1 MLYGETHARMIDSQ
15 LIESLDERL
24 VNVTRFILALSA
36 LIIIYVDP
44 SEPDR
49 LVNITYAALAL
60 YTVYSGIVYV
70 LSSDVDHSSG
80 VSRCTG

>member
-1 MLYGETHARMIDSQ
+1 MAYNAHGETHAQMIDSEP
-15 LIESLDERL
+15 IESLDERL

-49 LVNITYAALAL
+49 LVDITYAALAL
-60 YTVYSGIVYV
+60 YSVYSGIV
-70 LSSDVDHSSG
+70 
-80 VSRCTG
+80 